1 MEVYS
6 DNEPELDNDSE
17 PEHEAEFN
25 NEIHEE
31 ITEFHPMVNP
41 FNVYQ
46 ENVNSYYQVTPE
58 VLEYT
63 LPCLSFIFLNQYDD
77 IKHLENSSKI
87 ILPKR
92 ILVDFSKYEDIKYP
106 LTFQI
111 NDSNILFSVYEF
123 REEIDHIYLPTKIV
137 SNLQLDLHQELTIK
151 LKNIIIE
158 KGTKIVLKP
167 HTSNFLEID
176 DHKQFL
182 ETHLTMSYTT
192 LSKGQI
198 ISIPYFEETILID
211 VLECEPVNTIS
222 LLDTD
227 LEVDFEA
234 PYDYVEP
241 KPSLPTHVPIVTPV
255 INPPWESEEKKEFVP
270 FSGKGYRLGN

>member
-1 MEVYS
+1 M
-6 DNEPELDNDSE
+6 
-17 PEHEAEFN
+17 
-25 NEIHEE
+25 
-31 ITEFHPMVNP
+31 
-41 FNVYQ
+41 
-46 ENVNSYYQVTPE
+46 
-58 VLEYT
+58 
-63 LPCLSFIFLNQYDD
+63 
-77 IKHLENSSKI
+77 
-87 ILPKR
+87 
-92 ILVDFSKYEDIKYP
+92 
-106 LTFQI
+106 
-111 NDSNILFSVYEF
+111 
-123 REEIDHIYLPTKIV
+123 V

-255 INPPWESEEKKEFVP
+255 INPPWESDEKTEFVP